1 MIITTTTAKSG
12 RINIF
17 ADGEYCFTVPA
28 SVWFSLSYSQEDEI
42 SEEELSGLKIRG
54 DSSCAFENALRY
66 LSNRAHSTKE
76 LEMKLKRKYC
86 DEAVEYAL
94 AKCEELGLLDD
105 ERFAE
110 MLSEELSS
118 RKKYAPKRIISEL
131 TARGIKREIAE
142 NAVNMLDKDVKN
154 SIIDIIGKMSLS
166 DNPTEKEKNRAIR
179 KLLNMGYSISD
190 IKRHL
195 NFTEID

>member
-17 ADGEYCFTVPA
+17 ADGEYRFTVPA

-66 LSNRAHSTKE
+66 LSNRAHSSKE

-86 DEAVEYAL
+86 DEAVDYAL
-94 AKCEELGLLDD
+94 TKCEELNLLDD
-105 ERFAE
+105 EKFAV
-110 MLSEELSS
+110 MLAEELSE
-118 RKKYAPKRIISEL
+118 RKKYAPKRIVSEL
-131 TARGIKREIAE
+131 VARGIKREIAE

-154 SIIDIIGKMSLS
+154 SIIDIIGKMRLS

-179 KLLNMGYSISD
+179 KLLNMGYSLS
-190 IKRHL
+190 
-195 NFTEID
+195 EIRKYIDYGD

>member
-17 ADGEYCFTVPA
+17 ADGEYKFTVPA

-66 LSNRAHSTKE
+66 LSNRAHSKKE

-86 DEAVEYAL
+86 NEAVEYAL
-94 AKCEELGLLDD
+94 DKCGELGLIDD
-105 ERFAE
+105 EAFAR
-110 MLSEELSS
+110 LFAEELSE
-118 RKKYAPKRIISEL
+118 RKKYAPKRIVSEL
-131 TARGIKREIAE
+131 VSRGINREIAE

-154 SIIDIIGKMSLS
+154 SIIDIIGKMCLS
-166 DNPTEKEKNRAIR
+166 ANPTEKEKNRVIR
-179 KLLNMGYSISD
+179 RLLNMGYSLS
-190 IKRHL
+190 
-195 NFTEID
+195 EIRKYIDYGD

>member
-17 ADGEYCFTVPA
+17 ADGEYRFTVPA
-28 SVWFSLSYSQEDEI
+28 TVWFSQAFSQEDEI
-42 SEEELSGLKIRG
+42 SEEELSELKIRG

-86 DEAVEYAL
+86 DEAVEYAID
-94 AKCEELGLLDD
+94 KCRELSLIDDEAFAALFAEELL
-105 ERFAE
+105 EK
-110 MLSEELSS
+110 
-118 RKKYAPKRIISEL
+118 KKYAPKRIVCELIS
-131 TARGIKREIAE
+131 RGIKREIAE
-142 NAVNMLDKDVKN
+142 NAVNMLDKDTKN
-154 SIIDIIGKMSLS
+154 SIIDIIGKMRLS

-179 KLLNMGYSISD
+179 KLLNMGYS
-190 IKRHL
+190 L
-195 NFTEID
+195 NEIRQYIDYGD

>member
-28 SVWFSLSYSQEDEI
+28 SVWFSMNYSQEDEI

-66 LSNRAHSTKE
+66 LSNRAHSLKE

-86 DEAVEYAL
+86 DEAVDYAL
-94 AKCEELGLLDD
+94 TKCEELGLLDD

-110 MLSEELSS
+110 MFAEELSS
-118 RKKYAPKRIISEL
+118 RKKYAPKRIVSEL
-131 TARGIKREIAE
+131 VSRGITREIAE

-166 DNPTEKEKNRAIR
+166 EHPTEKEKNRVIR
-179 KLLNMGYSISD
+179 KLLNMGYSLND
-190 IKRHL
+190 IKKQL
-195 NFTEID
+195 NFTELD